1 VVFENPVTPEE
12 DTAGLAPGAM
22 VDHFKVLRLLGRGGM
37 GTVYLCRD
45 TVLGRKVALKVI
57 RPEALGNQEARKRF
71 MLEAQLTARLA
82 HPHIVTL
89 FGVGEHEGTPWVA
102 LEYLDGVTLKQR
114 LLEERPGFRESLR
127 IALPIAEA
135 LEAAHERGVLHRD
148 LKPNNVLLARDG
160 RPRVL
165 DFGLAK
171 LVSTER
177 EASSDLA
184 RTGEVAQ
191 NAQDALDDSRDTYV
205 HGTPRYMSPEQWMGD
220 PSTPATDMWAFGLIL
235 HELFIGTHPFAN
247 KPVRTIC
254 LAVTRDR
261 PVPNL
266 LDNAEGLPPELVT
279 LIDRCL
285 RKAADKRPTAT
296 EVVALLSRM
305 LLGDPDE
312 TLITR
317 TPFRGLLPF
326 AERHANHFFARGAEI
341 NAYCERLR
349 DEPMLPVVG
358 SSGAGKSSFV
368 QAGVIPRLREQG
380 SWLVIRIRPGSHPFE
395 TLAVRLLQGNPG
407 RAGSGGTGTTRSVS
421 FPPEPKQIREEER
434 KLAAELEKH
443 PTRLSLHLEALS
455 EKHAARVLLFV
466 DQLEELYTL
475 CPEGAE
481 ETRGRFMGALCAA
494 ADNRDGP
501 VRVVMTVRDDFLS
514 RLAEGPEARLAF
526 DRVMVLRTPGP
537 EALVRMLEKS
547 IMTVAYRFDDP
558 DLPKEMVQ
566 AVAGVPA
573 ALPLLQFAGQT
584 LWERRDRKK
593 KVLTREAY
601 EAMGGVEGALAHHLD
616 NVLTGLSAE
625 QEKIAREIFLRL
637 ITPQSTRRV
646 LTKSKLVDG
655 LGPDAELVLERL
667 TRERAIV
674 PRRGQEEPE
683 LELVHESLIRTW
695 DRLVRWLEESREER
709 LFLAEVGQAASLWE
723 QRNEPKEE
731 VWRGPALSEAW
742 LKAKRV
748 HQLPAL
754 VRRFLDA
761 GVQRERRLTERRQR
775 IWASGI
781 IVSLL
786 AAFAAVAV
794 SLVVSQKEREASRQ
808 RAQADEQRK
817 QAEEE
822 RAVADREGARAAF
835 ARGDM
840 MEARAKLRSS
850 LETRDSY
857 FARAL
862 WWRLNRLPLQW
873 TKRLGAVV
881 YATAFSPDG
890 KTVAA
895 TCMNGSVY
903 LFDTKTSA
911 VRVLRGHTDQVT
923 SASYSPDGNTLATGS
938 WGGDIRIWNLQDG
951 TARALSA
958 GDAGVWALA
967 YSPDGRWLASSGG
980 EDNAIVLWNVKTGK
994 PRLLHGH
1001 TAEINGLS
1009 FSSDGATLGSAS
1021 RDRTVRLW
1029 EVDSGKLKAT
1039 LEGHKDV
1046 AWQLQFAPKGDLLA
1060 SASADNTIILWDV
1073 QTRKARSVLRG
1084 HQDEVRGVSF
1094 SPNGKLLA
1102 SGSNDR
1108 TIRLWDVATS
1118 KERAVLRRHDDDV
1131 RNVAFSPDGRM
1142 LSSASYDKT
1151 VRLWKLEGAELESEP
1166 GGHEAV
1172 AWVVSVSPDGKL
1184 VASGSRDK
1192 TIRLWDVNSGR
1203 QVSLLLGHEAN
1214 VCGMAFSPDG
1224 KTLASGSYDKT
1235 VRLWNVETGA
1245 QTAVLRGH
1253 EAGVMGVAFDPTG
1266 QRVIS
1271 GSRDKTIRIWSTQDG
1286 RELSVLHGHDSAVWT
1301 VAYGPKGNLLASG
1314 GQDKTVRIWDARTGR
1329 EKALFN
1335 GHHNAVMGVSFTP
1348 DGTGLAS
1355 GSADKTV
1362 LLWDLASKESRS
1374 IGHHDGRVYGLDV
1387 HPNGKIIGVPTSDG
1401 FAKLWSTDADRA
1413 TVLRGHRSEVNCLRF
1428 SRDGKIVATSSD
1440 DWTVRL
1446 WNTAT
1451 GQPAWRAPLLRNNT
1465 ELLTHEGWTRLDG
1478 KPFTPPA
1485 NAWRRAVERD
1495 GRLATESANGMRMC
1509 LATHGDAL
1517 ELWDLNRDQR
1527 VASHQLEPIEQ
1538 IVALPDGCAALTTP
1552 AGKPP
1557 SVVLLNASD
1566 GATTLASES
1575 PTAIDWGEDRLLVA
1589 SAGKV
1594 FAHDSKGAV
1603 VDTFEADVGV
1613 SAIRKVRDWIVVGFR
1628 DGNIELVSTKGHAG
1642 SSNPA
1647 VDVAPAEFTFEDV
1660 PSSPVVSLQEGPEG
1674 TLIAG
1679 FANGLFGL
1687 WSLQNGK
1694 QLDHARMHGPV
1705 VHLLFRDGR
1714 LYAASQLG
1722 QHRVLDL
1729 RVFRLDYCKLM
1740 SDVWA
1745 EVPVVWH
1752 GGLPVPRPRPAEHI
1766 CVRDPEEN
1774 R

>member
-1 VVFENPVTPEE
+1 VVFENPVKPEE
-12 DTAGLAPGAM
+12 DKAGLAPGAM

-57 RPEALGNQEARKRF
+57 RPDALGNQEARKRF

-184 RTGEVAQ
+184 RTGEIERD
-191 NAQDALDDSRDTYV
+191 AQDELEDSRDTYV

-220 PSTPATDMWAFGLIL
+220 PSTPATDMWAFGFIL
-235 HELFIGTHPFAN
+235 YELFIGTHPFAT

-261 PVPNL
+261 PVPNV

-296 EVVALLSRM
+296 EVIAILSSM

-380 SWLVIRIRPGSHPFE
+380 SWLVLRIRPGSRPFE
-395 TLAVRLLQGNPG
+395 TLAVRLLQGRTG
-407 RAGSGGTGTTRSVS
+407 MDGSGSTGTTRTVS
-421 FPPEPKQIREEER
+421 FPPQPKQIRDEER
-434 KLAAELEKH
+434 NLAAELEKH

-481 ETRGRFMGALCAA
+481 ETRGRFMEALCAA
-494 ADNRDGP
+494 ADNREGP
-501 VRVVMTVRDDFLS
+501 VRVVMTARDDFLS
-514 RLAEGPEARLAF
+514 RLAEGPGARLAF

-566 AVAGVPA
+566 AVAGVPS

-593 KVLTREAY
+593 KVVTREAY
-601 EAMGGVEGALAHHLD
+601 EAMGGVEGALVHHLD
-616 NVLTGLSAE
+616 NVLAGLSVE
-625 QEKIAREIFLRL
+625 QEKIAREVFLRL

-646 LTKSKLVDG
+646 LTQSELVDG
-655 LGPDAELVLERL
+655 LGPDAEIVIERL

-695 DRLVRWLEESREER
+695 DRLVRWLEESRDER

-723 QRNEPKEE
+723 QRNKPKEE
-731 VWRGPALSEAW
+731 VWRGSALTEAL

-748 HQLPAL
+748 HRLPAL
-754 VRRFLDA
+754 VNQFLDA
-761 GVQRERRLTERRQR
+761 GVQRERRLTKRRQR

-781 IVSLL
+781 IISLL
-786 AAFAAVAV
+786 AAIAAVAV
-794 SLVVSQKEREASRQ
+794 SVVVSQKEREASRQ
-808 RAQADEQRK
+808 RAQAEAQR
-817 QAEEE
+817 AE
-822 RAVADREGARAAF
+822 ADREGARAAF

-903 LFDTKTSA
+903 LFDAKTSA
-911 VRVLRGHTDQVT
+911 VQVLRGHTDQVT
-923 SASYSPDGNTLATGS
+923 SAAYAPDGKSLATGS
-938 WGGDIRIWNLQDG
+938 WGGAIRIWNLHDG
-951 TARALSA
+951 SARELSA

-980 EDNAIVLWNVKTGK
+980 DDNTIVLWDVKTGK
-994 PRLLHGH
+994 RRLLHGH
-1001 TAEINGLS
+1001 EADIYGLA
-1009 FSSDGATLGSAS
+1009 FSPDGATLGSAS
-1021 RDRTVRLW
+1021 RDKTVRLW
-1029 EVDSGKLKAT
+1029 EVESGKLKTT
-1039 LEGHKDV
+1039 LEGHQDV
-1046 AWQLQFAPKGDLLA
+1046 AWHLQFAPQGDLLA

-1073 QTRKARSVLRG
+1073 RTQKVHSVLRG

-1094 SPNGKLLA
+1094 SPDGKTLA

-1108 TIRLWDVATS
+1108 TIRLWDVGS
-1118 KERAVLRRHDDDV
+1118 GKERAVLRRHQDDV
-1131 RNVAFSPDGRM
+1131 RNVAFSPDGRL

-1151 VRLWKLEGAELESEP
+1151 VRLWKLEGAELETEP

-1172 AWVVSVSPDGKL
+1172 TWVVSVSPDGKL

-1192 TIRLWDVNSGR
+1192 TVRLWDVKSGR

-1214 VCGMAFSPDG
+1214 VCGLAFSPDG

-1271 GSRDKTIRIWSTQDG
+1271 GSRDKTVRTWSTADG
-1286 RELSVLHGHDSAVWT
+1286 RELSVLHGHASAVWT
-1301 VAYGPKGNLLASG
+1301 VAYGPEGKLLASG
-1314 GQDKTVRIWDARTGR
+1314 GQDKTVRIWDAQSGR
-1329 EKALFN
+1329 QEAVLI
-1335 GHHNAVMGVSFTP
+1335 GHHDAVMGVSFTP
-1348 DGTGLAS
+1348 DGAGLAS
-1355 GSADKTV
+1355 GSTDKSV
-1362 LLWDLASKESRS
+1362 RLWDLVSKESRT
-1374 IGHHDGRVYGLDV
+1374 IGHYEGRVYGLEV
-1387 HPNGKIIGVPTSDG
+1387 HPDGKLIGVPTSDG
-1401 FAKLWSTDADRA
+1401 FAKLWSIDSDNA

-1446 WNTAT
+1446 WDTAT

-1465 ELLTHEGWTRLDG
+1465 ELLTHEGWMRLDG
-1478 KPFTPPA
+1478 EPFEPPA
-1485 NAWRRAVERD
+1485 NKWRQAVERE
-1495 GRLATESANGMRMC
+1495 GRLASESTDGSLMC
-1509 LATHGDAL
+1509 LATHKDAL

-1527 VASHQLEPIEQ
+1527 IATEQLERIEQ

-1552 AGKPP
+1552 TGKPP
-1557 SVVLLNASD
+1557 SVVLLKTSG
-1566 GATTLASES
+1566 GATQIASES
-1575 PTAIDWGEDRLLVA
+1575 PTAIDWGKERLLVA

-1594 FAHDSKGAV
+1594 FAHDSSGAL
-1603 VDTFEADVGV
+1603 VDTYEADVGV
-1613 SAIRKVRDWIVVGFR
+1613 TAIRQVGDWIAVGFR
-1628 DGNIELVSTKGHAG
+1628 DGNIELVSTKSG
-1642 SSNPA
+1642 
-1647 VDVAPAEFTFEDV
+1647 VAPSGFTFEDV
-1660 PSSPVVSLQEGPEG
+1660 PSSPVVSVREGPTG

-1687 WSLQNGK
+1687 WSMENGK
-1694 QLDHARMHGPV
+1694 QFDHARMHGPV
-1705 VHLLFRDGR
+1705 VHLLFRYDR
-1714 LYAASQLG
+1714 LYAASELG

-1729 RVFRLDYCKLM
+1729 RVFGVDYCELLE
-1740 SDVWA
+1740 DVWA
-1745 EVPVVWH
+1745 EVPVVWQ
-1752 GGLPVPRPRPAEHI
+1752 GGLPVPRPPPKDPI
-1766 CVRDPEEN
+1766 CEQGLNQSR
-1774 R
+1774 